1 MQNIGAS
8 CLCPGLCKWMGKG
21 CLASLCIHL
30 HEPVGPP
37 TDMFQE
43 EGTGYE
49 VPRKSSKLEA
59 QTQKWD
65 FAADCLAQMSLQDKA
80 RHVRFGDTTVM
91 AAVGRV

>member
-1 MQNIGAS
+1 M
-8 CLCPGLCKWMGKG
+8 
-21 CLASLCIHL
+21 CIHV
-30 HEPVGPP
+30 HETVGPANG
-37 TDMFQE
+37 MFQE

-59 QTQKWD
+59 QSQKWD

-91 AAVGRV
+91 AGAEHV

>member
-1 MQNIGAS
+1 
-8 CLCPGLCKWMGKG
+8 MGKERT
-21 CLASLCIHL
+21 APLCIHL
-30 HEPVGPP
+30 HERLGPP

-59 QTQKWD
+59 QSQKWD

-80 RHVRFGDTTVM
+80 RHVRFGNTTVV
-91 AAVGRV
+91 AAVGHV

>member
-1 MQNIGAS
+1 MQHIEGS
-8 CLCPGLCKWMGKG
+8 CLCSGHCKVAAKG
-21 CLASLCIHL
+21 RTASLCKNL
-30 HEPVGPP
+30 HETAGPA
-37 TDMFQE
+37 TGMFQE

-59 QTQKWD
+59 QSQKWD

-91 AAVGRV
+91 AAVGRI